1 MDQKIPKGFQAS
13 GIRCGLKKKEILDLA
28 LIVSESPCIGAGFF
42 TQNAFAAAPVK
53 LCRQNLAKAHPCAIV
68 ANSGCANACTGKRGW
83 QDAIETTRI
92 AAKVLQCKPS
102 EVLVASTGV
111 IGAFLPME
119 KIEKGVRDAANHL
132 AENDFLSA
140 AQAIMTTD
148 TVPKIASLEREIGG
162 KSVTFLGMAKGSGM
176 IHPKLATMLAFL
188 ITDANV
194 SQDALQKAGCNAVQ
208 RSFNCVTVDG
218 DTSTN
223 DTVLILANGM
233 AGNKRIT
240 PRIRDYKIF
249 ESALTEVCQILA
261 RKIASD
267 GEGAAHLIEI
277 KVTGAR
283 TEKDARKVANA
294 VATSNLVKTAI
305 FGRDAN
311 WGRIVCAI
319 GNSGAAFNP
328 DKIKVHIGDE
338 LIFSKGAPQI
348 KSEDRLNQILAQR
361 EIPIYIALHA
371 GNKNAVKW
379 TCDLTY
385 DYVRI
390 NAAYRT

>member
-1 MDQKIPKGFQAS
+1 MKTPRGFIS
-13 GIRCGLKKKEILDLA
+13 VGVSCGIKKENKLDLA
-28 LIVSESPCIGAGFF
+28 LIVSEKPCSGAGFF

-53 LCRQNLAKAHPCAIV
+53 LCKMNLAKAHPRAIV
-68 ANSGCANACTGKRGW
+68 ANSGCANACTGKKGW
-83 QDAIETTRI
+83 QDAIETSRI

-111 IGAFLPME
+111 IGAFLQME
-119 KIEKGVRDAANHL
+119 KIEKGIRNAKDHL

-148 TVPKIASLEREIGG
+148 TVPKIVSLEREIGG
-162 KSVTFLGMAKGSGM
+162 ATVTFLGMAKGSGM
-176 IHPKLATMLAFL
+176 IHPNLATMLAFV
-188 ITDANV
+188 ITDAAV
-194 SQDALQKAGCNAVQ
+194 SEEALRKAGRSAVQ

-223 DTVLILANGM
+223 DTVLILANGV

-240 PRIRDYKIF
+240 PQIRDYKIF
-249 ESALTEVCQILA
+249 ESALTEVCQTLA

-267 GEGAAHLIEI
+267 GEGATRLVEI
-277 KVTGAR
+277 HVTGAR

-305 FGRDAN
+305 FGHDAN

-319 GNSGAAFNP
+319 GNSGATFDP
-328 DKIKVHIGDE
+328 DKITVHIGDE

-348 KSEDRLNQILAQR
+348 KSEDRLNEILAQR
-361 EIPIYIALHA
+361 EIPIHIALHE
-371 GNKNAVKW
+371 GKKNAVMW

-385 DYVRI
+385 DYVKI